1 MKSQSGT
8 VKNHKNQP
16 GVAQGGYRWLQDSKE
31 EVMIFR
37 YRQTNRHFNK
47 IYINLS
53 HWVGCNQVFKRTS
66 TSKEKKLILYPNPH
80 HHILHCCHRF
90 IVSAAPCHSTTA
102 LATSPA
108 PLLVFCMEPLSL
120 CLAQGFADF
129 GALCD
134 PKIIKKNLQLQW
146 RRLCDSY
153 RERKVHLNLWWEAD
167 QQYKS
172 NLSQSR
178 FHFRHT
184 NNVCWY
190 VGTGCK
196 QRQNQALTKQ
206 ITTNPGES
214 TRGGYV
220 KRQNR
225 SHGWSTVP
233 SGVSSLVGFPNWH
246 ASGWSKW
253 VGEPD

>member
-1 MKSQSGT
+1 MKT
-8 VKNHKNQP
+8 NLELHRV
-16 GVAQGGYRWLQDSKE
+16 VTGGYRTPRRKWWFFVTDRQTDTSSKYILTLATGSAAIRSSKE
-31 EVMIFR
+31 
-37 YRQTNRHFNK
+37 RH
-47 IYINLS
+47 
-53 HWVGCNQVFKRTS
+53 QEMRT
-66 TSKEKKLILYPNPH
+66 KLILYPNPH

-108 PLLVFCMEPLSL
+108 PLLVFCMEPLSS

-153 RERKVHLNLWWEAD
+153 RKRKVHLNLWWEAD

-196 QRQNQALTKQ
+196 QRQNQALTK
-206 ITTNPGES
+206 
-214 TRGGYV
+214 
-220 KRQNR
+220 
-225 SHGWSTVP
+225 
-233 SGVSSLVGFPNWH
+233 
-246 ASGWSKW
+246 
-253 VGEPD
+253 